1 MMYDIRSKI
10 EKMRKLAF
18 IYLLLLLAGC
28 KKNEEILPL
37 ENSLNEDLSSYVEIA
52 SVGLGGLGAAEVTA
66 FDEKTK
72 RLFAVN
78 NSSVNKIDVLDIV
91 NPAAPKLVG
100 SILMQPYGGF
110 VNSVDVKDGKL
121 AAAIESVNKQAN
133 AKVVIFDTETL
144 RPLKTITVGALPDM
158 ITYSKDGNFIL
169 TANEGEPN
177 DSYTDDPIGSVSI
190 INVKN
195 GYSVTNIDF
204 AGFNSKLSSLSE
216 KGFRVFG
223 PGLSLAKDVEP
234 EYITTSEDGKTA
246 WVTLQENNAI
256 AEIDIRSATIRTI
269 YPLGFKNY
277 AVNGNNVDLSDR
289 DGGIRFSNASVF
301 GVYMPDAI
309 SSMQFEGKTYL
320 FTANEG
326 DAREY
331 TGFSEIKRVNQVAL
345 DPVAFPNG
353 AALKA
358 DAVLGR
364 LNMTT
369 TLGDKD
375 KDGDFDEIYSLG
387 SRSFTVWDAST
398 GNLVWDS
405 KDQLDRESFTLGLY
419 DDARSDDKGSEP
431 EAITI
436 GRVGSK
442 VIAIVGLERAD
453 AFAIYDVTNP
463 TAPIFIKMYKTGD
476 APEGVLFIPAS
487 KSPIQQSLIVVSS
500 ENDGFVKIYKANK
513 Q

>member
-1 MMYDIRSKI
+1 
-10 EKMRKLAF
+10 MRKFLFVCSLAILF
-18 IYLLLLLAGC
+18 GC
-28 KKNEEILPL
+28 KKNEEVLPL
-37 ENSLNEDLSSYVEIA
+37 EFTVSEDLSSYTEIA
-52 SVGLGGLGAAEVTA
+52 SLGLGGLGAAEISTY
-66 FDEKTK
+66 DDKSK

-78 NSSVNKIDVLDIV
+78 NSAVNKIDVIDLS
-91 NPAAPKLVG
+91 NPAAPKVIA

-110 VNSVDVKDGKL
+110 VNSVDVYDGKL
-121 AAAIESVNKQAN
+121 AAAIESVNKQAPG
-133 AKVVIFDTETL
+133 KVVVFDAATL
-144 RPLKTITVGALPDM
+144 VPVKTISVGALPDM
-158 ITYSKDGNFIL
+158 VTYSKDGNFIL

-195 GYSVTNIDF
+195 GYTVTNVDF
-204 AGFNSKLSSLSE
+204 SGFVGKLPELAA

-223 PGLSLAKDVEP
+223 PGLNFSKDVEP

-256 AEIDIRSATIRTI
+256 AELDIRSATVRII

-277 AVNGNNVDLSDR
+277 AVAGNNVDVSDR
-289 DGGIRFSNASVF
+289 DGRISFGTANVF
-301 GVYMPDAI
+301 GMYQPDAI
-309 SSMQFEGKTYL
+309 SSLRYEGKTYL

-326 DAREY
+326 DSREY
-331 TGFSEIKRVNQVAL
+331 SGFTEMQRVSAAIL
-345 DPVAFPNG
+345 DPVAFPNA

-364 LNMTT
+364 LNMTK

-375 KDGDFDEIYSLG
+375 KDGDYDEIYSLG
-387 SRSFTVWDAST
+387 ARSFSVWDASN

-405 KDQLDRESFTLGLY
+405 KDFLDRESFTLGLY
-419 DDARSDDKGSEP
+419 DDLRSDDKGAEP
-431 EAITI
+431 EAITL
-436 GRVGSK
+436 GRVGTK
-442 VIAIVGLERAD
+442 TIAIVGMERSD

-463 TAPIFIKMYKTGD
+463 TSPVFVKMYKTGD
-476 APEGVLFIPAS
+476 APEGILFIPAS

-500 ENDGFVKIYKANK
+500 ENDGFVKIYKATK

>member
-1 MMYDIRSKI
+1 M
-10 EKMRKLAF
+10 
-18 IYLLLLLAGC
+18 AGC
-28 KKNEEILPL
+28 KKNEEVIPL
-37 ENSLNEDLSSYVEIA
+37 ENSVNEDLSSYAEIA
-52 SVGLGGLGAAEVTA
+52 SIGLGGLGAAEITA
-66 FDEKTK
+66 FDEKTN

-78 NSSVNKIDVLDIV
+78 NSTINKIDVLDIS
-91 NPAAPKLVG
+91 NPAVPKVVG
-100 SILMQPYGGF
+100 SISMQPYGGF
-110 VNSVDVKDGKL
+110 VNSVDVRDGKL
-121 AAAIESVNKQAN
+121 AAAIESVNKQAIG
-133 AKVVIFDTETL
+133 KVVIFDTESL
-144 RPLKTITVGALPDM
+144 KPLKTISVGALPDM
-158 ITYSKDGNFIL
+158 VTYSKDGNFIL

-177 DSYTDDPIGSVSI
+177 DGYTDDPIGSISI

-195 GYSVTNIDF
+195 NYTVSNIDF
-204 AGFNSKLSSLSE
+204 AGFASKLSELSS

-234 EYITTSEDGKTA
+234 EYITTSEDGRLA

-256 AEIDIRSATIRTI
+256 AEIDIRSATVRTI

-277 AVNGNNVDLSDR
+277 ALTGNSVDVSDR
-289 DGGIRFSNASVF
+289 DGGIKFSNATVF
-301 GVYMPDAI
+301 GVFMPDAI
-309 SSMQFEGKTYL
+309 SSIEYNGKTYL

-331 TGFSEIKRVNQVAL
+331 TGFSEIKRVNQVNL

-353 AALKA
+353 TALKA
-358 DAVLGR
+358 DAILGR

-375 KDGDFDEIYSLG
+375 KDGDYDEIYSLG
-387 SRSFTVWDAST
+387 ARSFSVWDAST

-405 KDQLDRESFTLGLY
+405 KDELDRQSFTLGLY

-442 VIAIVGLERAD
+442 TIAIIGLERAD

-463 TAPIFIKMYKTGD
+463 TSPVFVKMFKTGD

>member
-1 MMYDIRSKI
+1 
-10 EKMRKLAF
+10 MRKVLFVFSLAILF
-18 IYLLLLLAGC
+18 GC

-37 ENSLNEDLSSYVEIA
+37 EFTVSEDLSSYAEIA
-52 SVGLGGLGAAEVTA
+52 SIGLGGLGAAEISTY
-66 FDEKTK
+66 DDKSK

-78 NSSVNKIDVLDIV
+78 NSAINKIDVIDLS
-91 NPAAPKLVG
+91 NPAAPKVIA

-110 VNSVDVKDGKL
+110 VNSVDVYDGKL
-121 AAAIESVNKQAN
+121 AAAIESVNKQAPG
-133 AKVVIFDTETL
+133 KVVVFDAATL
-144 RPLKTITVGALPDM
+144 VPVKTISVGALPDM
-158 ITYSKDGNFIL
+158 VTYSKDGNFIL

-195 GYSVTNIDF
+195 GYTVTNVDF
-204 AGFNSKLSSLSE
+204 SGFVGKLPELAA

-223 PGLSLAKDVEP
+223 PGLNFSKDVEP

-256 AEIDIRSATIRTI
+256 AELDIRSATVRII

-277 AVNGNNVDLSDR
+277 TVAGNNVDVSDR
-289 DGGIRFSNASVF
+289 DGRISFGTANVF
-301 GVYMPDAI
+301 GMYQPDAI
-309 SSMQFEGKTYL
+309 SSLRYEGKTYL

-326 DAREY
+326 DSREY
-331 TGFSEIKRVNQVAL
+331 TGFTEMQRVSAAIL
-345 DPVAFPNG
+345 DPVAFPNA

-364 LNMTT
+364 LNMTK

-375 KDGDFDEIYSLG
+375 KDGDYDEIYSLG
-387 SRSFTVWDAST
+387 ARSFSVWDASN

-405 KDQLDRESFTLGLY
+405 KDFLDRESFTLGLY
-419 DDARSDDKGSEP
+419 DDLRSDDKGAEP
-431 EAITI
+431 EAITL
-436 GRVGSK
+436 GRVGTK
-442 VIAIVGLERAD
+442 TIAIVGMERSD

-463 TAPIFIKMYKTGD
+463 TSPVFVKMYKTGD
-476 APEGVLFIPAS
+476 APEGILFIPAS

-500 ENDGFVKIYKANK
+500 ENDGFLKIYKATK

>member
-1 MMYDIRSKI
+1 
-10 EKMRKLAF
+10 MRKFLFVCSLAILF
-18 IYLLLLLAGC
+18 GC
-28 KKNEEILPL
+28 KKNEEVLPL
-37 ENSLNEDLSSYVEIA
+37 EFSVSEDLSSYTEIA
-52 SVGLGGLGAAEVTA
+52 SLGLGGLGAAEISTY
-66 FDEKTK
+66 DDKSK

-78 NSSVNKIDVLDIV
+78 NSAVNKIDVIDLS
-91 NPAAPKLVG
+91 NPAAPKIVG

-110 VNSVDVKDGKL
+110 VNSVDVYDGKL
-121 AAAIESVNKQAN
+121 AAAIESVNKQAPG
-133 AKVVIFDTETL
+133 KVIIFDAATL
-144 RPLKTITVGALPDM
+144 IPIKSITVGPLPDM
-158 ITYSKDGNFIL
+158 VTYSKDGNFIL

-177 DSYTDDPIGSVSI
+177 DSYTDDPVGSVSI
-190 INVKN
+190 INIKN
-195 GYSVTNIDF
+195 GYTVSNVDF
-204 AGFNSKLSSLSE
+204 SGFAAKVPELSA
-216 KGFRVFG
+216 KGFRIFG
-223 PGLSLAKDVEP
+223 PGLNLSRDVEP

-256 AEIDIRSATIRTI
+256 AELDIRSATVRII

-277 AVNGNNVDLSDR
+277 AAAGNNVDLSDR
-289 DGGIRFSNASVF
+289 DNIVRFANSNPNVF
-301 GVYMPDAI
+301 GMYQPDAI
-309 SSMQFEGKTYL
+309 SSMRFEGKTYL

-331 TGFSEIKRVNQVAL
+331 TGFSEIRRVNQVNL

-387 SRSFTVWDAST
+387 ARSFSVWDASN

-405 KDQLDRESFTLGLY
+405 KDFLDRESFTLGLY
-419 DDARSDDKGSEP
+419 DDLRSDDKGAEP
-431 EAITI
+431 EAITL

-442 VIAIVGLERAD
+442 TIAIVGLERAD
-453 AFAIYDVTNP
+453 AFVIYDVTNP
-463 TAPIFIKMYKTGD
+463 TAPVFVKMYRTGD
-476 APEGVLFIPAS
+476 APEGILFIPAS
-487 KSPIQQSLIVVSS
+487 KSPIKQSLIVVSS
-500 ENDGFVKIYKANK
+500 ENDGLVKIYKAAI

>member
-1 MMYDIRSKI
+1 
-10 EKMRKLAF
+10 MRKLAF
-18 IYLLLLLAGC
+18 VYILLLLAGC
-28 KKNEEILPL
+28 NKNEENIPL
-37 ENSLNEDLSSYVEIA
+37 ENFINEDLSTYAEFGSI
-52 SVGLGGLGAAEVTA
+52 GLGGLGAAEITA

-78 NSSVNKIDVLDIV
+78 NSTVNKIDVIDIS

-100 SILMQPYGGF
+100 SISMQTYGGF
-110 VNSVDVKDGKL
+110 VNSVDVRDGKL
-121 AAAIESVNKQAN
+121 AAAIESINKQASG
-133 AKVVIFDTETL
+133 KVVIFDTESL
-144 RPLKTITVGALPDM
+144 KPLKIVTVGALPDM
-158 ITYSKDGNFIL
+158 VTFSKDGGFIL

-190 INVKN
+190 INIKN
-195 GYSVTNIDF
+195 AYSVSNIDF
-204 AGFNSKLSSLSE
+204 SGFANKLNELAA

-223 PGLSLAKDVEP
+223 PSATLARDIEP
-234 EYITTSEDGKTA
+234 EYITTSEDGKLA

-256 AEIDIRSATIRTI
+256 AEIDIRSATVRII

-277 AVNGNNVDLSDR
+277 ALVGNNVDLSDR
-289 DGGIRFSNASVF
+289 DGGIKLSNASVF
-301 GVYMPDAI
+301 GMYMPDAI
-309 SSMQFEGKTYL
+309 TSMQFQGKTYL

-331 TGFSEIKRVNQVAL
+331 AGYSEIKRVNQVVL

-375 KDGDFDEIYSLG
+375 KDGDFDEIYSFG
-387 SRSFTVWDAST
+387 ARSFSVWDAAT

-405 KDQLDRESFTLGLY
+405 KDKLDRESFTLGLY
-419 DDARSDDKGSEP
+419 DDLRSDDKGSEP

-442 VIAIVGLERAD
+442 TIAIIGLERAD
-453 AFAIYDVTNP
+453 AFIIYDVTNP
-463 TAPIFIKMYKTGD
+463 TSPAFVKMYKTGD

-500 ENDGFVKIYKANK
+500 ENDGFVKIYKADK
-513 Q
+513 L

>member
-1 MMYDIRSKI
+1 
-10 EKMRKLAF
+10 MRKVLFVFSLAILF
-18 IYLLLLLAGC
+18 GC

-37 ENSLNEDLSSYVEIA
+37 EFTVSEDLSSYAEIA
-52 SVGLGGLGAAEVTA
+52 SIGLGGLGAAEISTY
-66 FDEKTK
+66 DDKSK

-78 NSSVNKIDVLDIV
+78 NSAINKIDVIDLS
-91 NPAAPKLVG
+91 NPAAPKVIA

-110 VNSVDVKDGKL
+110 VNSVDVYDGKL
-121 AAAIESVNKQAN
+121 AAAIESVNKQAPG
-133 AKVVIFDTETL
+133 KVVVFDAATL
-144 RPLKTITVGALPDM
+144 VPVKTISVGALPDM
-158 ITYSKDGNFIL
+158 VTYSKDGNFIL

-195 GYSVTNIDF
+195 GYTVTNVDF
-204 AGFNSKLSSLSE
+204 SGFVGKLPELAA

-223 PGLSLAKDVEP
+223 PGLNFSKDVEP

-256 AEIDIRSATIRTI
+256 AELDIRSATVRII

-277 AVNGNNVDLSDR
+277 TVAGNNVDVSDR
-289 DGGIRFSNASVF
+289 DGRISFGTANVF
-301 GVYMPDAI
+301 GMYQPDAI
-309 SSMQFEGKTYL
+309 SSLRYEGKTYL

-326 DAREY
+326 DSREY
-331 TGFSEIKRVNQVAL
+331 SGFTEMQRVSAAIL
-345 DPVAFPNG
+345 DPVAFPNA

-364 LNMTT
+364 LNMTK

-375 KDGDFDEIYSLG
+375 KDGDYDEIYSLG
-387 SRSFTVWDAST
+387 ARSFSVWDASN

-405 KDQLDRESFTLGLY
+405 KDFLDRESFTLGLY
-419 DDARSDDKGSEP
+419 DDLRSDDKGAEP
-431 EAITI
+431 EAITL
-436 GRVGSK
+436 GRVGTK
-442 VIAIVGLERAD
+442 TIAIVGMERSD

-463 TAPIFIKMYKTGD
+463 TSPVFVKMYKTGD
-476 APEGVLFIPAS
+476 APEGILFIPAS

-500 ENDGFVKIYKANK
+500 ENDGFVKIYKATK

>member
-1 MMYDIRSKI
+1 
-10 EKMRKLAF
+10 MRKVLFVFSLAILF
-18 IYLLLLLAGC
+18 GC

-37 ENSLNEDLSSYVEIA
+37 EFTVSEDLSSYAEIA
-52 SVGLGGLGAAEVTA
+52 SIGLGGLGAAEISTY
-66 FDEKTK
+66 DDKSK

-78 NSSVNKIDVLDIV
+78 NSAINKIDVIDLS
-91 NPAAPKLVG
+91 NPAAPKVIA

-110 VNSVDVKDGKL
+110 VNSVDVYDGKL
-121 AAAIESVNKQAN
+121 AAAIESVNKQAPG
-133 AKVVIFDTETL
+133 KVVVFDAATL
-144 RPLKTITVGALPDM
+144 VPVKTISVGALPDM
-158 ITYSKDGNFIL
+158 VTYSKDGNFIL

-195 GYSVTNIDF
+195 GYTVTNVDF
-204 AGFNSKLSSLSE
+204 SGFVGKLPELAA

-223 PGLSLAKDVEP
+223 PGLNFSKDVEP

-256 AEIDIRSATIRTI
+256 AELDIRSATVRII

-277 AVNGNNVDLSDR
+277 AVAGNNVDVSDR
-289 DGGIRFSNASVF
+289 DGRISFGTANVF
-301 GVYMPDAI
+301 GMYQPDAI
-309 SSMQFEGKTYL
+309 SSLRYEGKTYL

-326 DAREY
+326 DSREY
-331 TGFSEIKRVNQVAL
+331 TGFTEMQRVSAAIL
-345 DPVAFPNG
+345 DPVAFPN
-353 AALKA
+353 ATALKA

-364 LNMTT
+364 LNMTK

-375 KDGDFDEIYSLG
+375 KDGDYDEIYSLG
-387 SRSFTVWDAST
+387 ARSFSVWDASN

-405 KDQLDRESFTLGLY
+405 KDFLDRESFTLGLY
-419 DDARSDDKGSEP
+419 DDLRSDDKGAEP
-431 EAITI
+431 EAITL
-436 GRVGSK
+436 GRVGTK
-442 VIAIVGLERAD
+442 TIAIVGMERSD

-463 TAPIFIKMYKTGD
+463 TSPVFVKMYKTGD
-476 APEGVLFIPAS
+476 APEGILFIPAS

-500 ENDGFVKIYKANK
+500 ENDGFVKIYKATK

>member
-1 MMYDIRSKI
+1 
-10 EKMRKLAF
+10 MRKVLFVFSLAILF
-18 IYLLLLLAGC
+18 GC

-37 ENSLNEDLSSYVEIA
+37 EFTVSEDLSSYAEIA
-52 SVGLGGLGAAEVTA
+52 SIGLGGLGAAEISTY
-66 FDEKTK
+66 DDKSK

-78 NSSVNKIDVLDIV
+78 NSAINKIDVIDLS
-91 NPAAPKLVG
+91 NPAAPKVIA

-110 VNSVDVKDGKL
+110 VNSVDVYDGKL
-121 AAAIESVNKQAN
+121 AAAIESVNKQAPG
-133 AKVVIFDTETL
+133 KVVVFDAATL
-144 RPLKTITVGALPDM
+144 VPVKTISVGALPDM
-158 ITYSKDGNFIL
+158 VTYSKDGNFIL

-195 GYSVTNIDF
+195 GYTVTNVDF
-204 AGFNSKLSSLSE
+204 SGFVGKLPELAA

-223 PGLSLAKDVEP
+223 PGLNFSKDVEP

-256 AEIDIRSATIRTI
+256 AELDIRSATVRII

-277 AVNGNNVDLSDR
+277 AVAGNNVDMSDR
-289 DGGIRFSNASVF
+289 DGRISFGTANVF
-301 GVYMPDAI
+301 GMYQPDAI
-309 SSMQFEGKTYL
+309 SSLRYEGKTYL

-326 DAREY
+326 DSREY
-331 TGFSEIKRVNQVAL
+331 TGFTEMQRVSAAIL
-345 DPVAFPNG
+345 DPVAFPNA

-364 LNMTT
+364 LNMTK

-375 KDGDFDEIYSLG
+375 KDGDYDEIYSLG
-387 SRSFTVWDAST
+387 ARSFSVWDASN

-405 KDQLDRESFTLGLY
+405 KDFLDRESFTLGLY
-419 DDARSDDKGSEP
+419 DDLRSDDKGAEP
-431 EAITI
+431 EAIAL
-436 GRVGSK
+436 GRVGTK
-442 VIAIVGLERAD
+442 TIAIVGMERSD

-463 TAPIFIKMYKTGD
+463 TSPVFVKMYKTGD
-476 APEGVLFIPAS
+476 APEGILFIPAS

-500 ENDGFVKIYKANK
+500 ENDGFVKIYKATK

>member
-1 MMYDIRSKI
+1 
-10 EKMRKLAF
+10 MRKVLFVFSLAILF
-18 IYLLLLLAGC
+18 GC

-37 ENSLNEDLSSYVEIA
+37 EFTVSEDLSSYAEIA
-52 SVGLGGLGAAEVTA
+52 SIGLGGLGAAEISTY
-66 FDEKTK
+66 DDKSK

-78 NSSVNKIDVLDIV
+78 NSAINKIDVIDLS
-91 NPAAPKLVG
+91 NPAAPKVIA

-110 VNSVDVKDGKL
+110 VNSVDVYDGKL
-121 AAAIESVNKQAN
+121 AAAIESVNKQAPG
-133 AKVVIFDTETL
+133 KVVVFDAATL
-144 RPLKTITVGALPDM
+144 VPVKTISVGALPDM
-158 ITYSKDGNFIL
+158 VTYSKDGNFIL

-195 GYSVTNIDF
+195 GYTVTNVDF
-204 AGFNSKLSSLSE
+204 SGFVGKLPELAA

-223 PGLSLAKDVEP
+223 PGLNFSKDVEP

-256 AEIDIRSATIRTI
+256 AELDIRSATVRII

-277 AVNGNNVDLSDR
+277 NVAGNNVDVSDR
-289 DGGIRFSNASVF
+289 DGRISFGTANVF
-301 GVYMPDAI
+301 GMYQPDAI
-309 SSMQFEGKTYL
+309 SSLRYEGKTYL

-326 DAREY
+326 DSREY
-331 TGFSEIKRVNQVAL
+331 TGFTEMQRVSAAIL
-345 DPVAFPNG
+345 DPVAFPNA

-364 LNMTT
+364 LNMTK

-375 KDGDFDEIYSLG
+375 KDGDYDEIYSLG
-387 SRSFTVWDAST
+387 ARSFSVWDASN

-405 KDQLDRESFTLGLY
+405 KDFLDRESFTLGLY
-419 DDARSDDKGSEP
+419 DDLRSDDKGAEP
-431 EAITI
+431 EAITL
-436 GRVGSK
+436 GRVGTK
-442 VIAIVGLERAD
+442 TIAIVGMERSD

-463 TAPIFIKMYKTGD
+463 TSPVFVKMYKTGD
-476 APEGVLFIPAS
+476 APEGILFIPAS

-500 ENDGFVKIYKANK
+500 ENDGFVKIYKATK

>member
-1 MMYDIRSKI
+1 
-10 EKMRKLAF
+10 MRKVLFVCSLAILF
-18 IYLLLLLAGC
+18 GC
-28 KKNEEILPL
+28 KKNEEIVPL
-37 ENSLNEDLSSYVEIA
+37 ELTVSEDLSSYTEIA
-52 SVGLGGLGAAEVTA
+52 SIGLGGLGAAEISTY
-66 FDEKTK
+66 DDKSK

-78 NSSVNKIDVLDIV
+78 NSAVNKIDVIDLS
-91 NPAAPKLVG
+91 NPAAPKVVA

-110 VNSVDVKDGKL
+110 VNSLDVYDGKL
-121 AAAIESVNKQAN
+121 AAAIESVNKQAPG
-133 AKVVIFDTETL
+133 KVVVFDAATL
-144 RPLKTITVGALPDM
+144 VPIKSITVGALPDM
-158 ITYSKDGNFIL
+158 VTYSKDGNFIL

-177 DSYTDDPIGSVSI
+177 DSYTDDPVGSVSI
-190 INVKN
+190 INIKN
-195 GYSVTNIDF
+195 GYTVSNVDF
-204 AGFNSKLSSLSE
+204 SGFAAKLPELSA
-216 KGFRVFG
+216 KGFRIFG
-223 PGLSLAKDVEP
+223 PGLNLSRDVEP

-256 AEIDIRSATIRTI
+256 AELDIRSATVRII
-269 YPLGFKNY
+269 YPLGFKSY
-277 AVNGNNVDLSDR
+277 AAAGNNVDVSDR
-289 DGGIRFSNASVF
+289 DGRISFGTANVF
-301 GVYMPDAI
+301 GMYQPDAI
-309 SSMQFEGKTYL
+309 SSLRYEGKTYL

-331 TGFSEIKRVNQVAL
+331 TGFSEIKRVNQVSL

-387 SRSFTVWDAST
+387 ARSFSVWDASN
-398 GNLVWDS
+398 GSLVWDS
-405 KDQLDRESFTLGLY
+405 KDFLDRESFTLGLY
-419 DDARSDDKGSEP
+419 DDARSDDKGAEP

-436 GRVGSK
+436 GRVGAK
-442 VIAIVGLERAD
+442 TIAIVGMERSD

-463 TAPIFIKMYKTGD
+463 TSPVFVKMYKTGD

-500 ENDGFVKIYKANK
+500 ENDGFVKIYKATK

>member
-1 MMYDIRSKI
+1 
-10 EKMRKLAF
+10 MRKVLFVFSLAILF
-18 IYLLLLLAGC
+18 GC

-37 ENSLNEDLSSYVEIA
+37 EFTVSEDLSSYAEIA
-52 SVGLGGLGAAEVTA
+52 SIGLGGLGAAEISTY
-66 FDEKTK
+66 DDKSK

-78 NSSVNKIDVLDIV
+78 NSAINKIDVIDLS
-91 NPAAPKLVG
+91 NPAAPKVIA

-110 VNSVDVKDGKL
+110 VNSVDVYDGKL
-121 AAAIESVNKQAN
+121 AAAIESVNKQAPG
-133 AKVVIFDTETL
+133 KVVVFDAATL
-144 RPLKTITVGALPDM
+144 VPVKTISVGALPDM
-158 ITYSKDGNFIL
+158 VTYSKDGNFIL

-195 GYSVTNIDF
+195 GYTVTNVDF
-204 AGFNSKLSSLSE
+204 SGFVGKLPELAA

-223 PGLSLAKDVEP
+223 PGLNFSKDVEP

-256 AEIDIRSATIRTI
+256 AELDIRSATVRII

-277 AVNGNNVDLSDR
+277 TVAGNNVDVSDR
-289 DGGIRFSNASVF
+289 DGRISFGTANVF
-301 GVYMPDAI
+301 GMYQPDAI
-309 SSMQFEGKTYL
+309 SSLRYEGKTYL

-326 DAREY
+326 DSREY
-331 TGFSEIKRVNQVAL
+331 TGFTEMQRVSAAIL
-345 DPVAFPNG
+345 DPVAFPNA

-358 DAVLGR
+358 DPVLGR
-364 LNMTT
+364 LNMTK

-375 KDGDFDEIYSLG
+375 KDGDYDEIYSLG
-387 SRSFTVWDAST
+387 ARSFSVWDASN

-405 KDQLDRESFTLGLY
+405 KDFLDRESFTLGLY
-419 DDARSDDKGSEP
+419 DDLRSDDKGAEP
-431 EAITI
+431 EAITL
-436 GRVGSK
+436 GRVGTK
-442 VIAIVGLERAD
+442 TIAIVGMERSD

-463 TAPIFIKMYKTGD
+463 TSPVFVKMYKTGD
-476 APEGVLFIPAS
+476 APEGILFIPAS

-500 ENDGFVKIYKANK
+500 ENDGFLKIYKATK

>member
-1 MMYDIRSKI
+1 
-10 EKMRKLAF
+10 MRKVLFVFSLAILF
-18 IYLLLLLAGC
+18 GC

-37 ENSLNEDLSSYVEIA
+37 EFTVSEDLSSYAEIA
-52 SVGLGGLGAAEVTA
+52 SIGLGGLGAAEISTY
-66 FDEKTK
+66 DDKSK

-78 NSSVNKIDVLDIV
+78 NSAINKIDVIDLS
-91 NPAAPKLVG
+91 NPAAPKVIA

-110 VNSVDVKDGKL
+110 VNSVDVYDGKL
-121 AAAIESVNKQAN
+121 AAAIESVNKQAPG
-133 AKVVIFDTETL
+133 KVVVFDAATL
-144 RPLKTITVGALPDM
+144 VPVKTISVGALPDM
-158 ITYSKDGNFIL
+158 VTYSKDGNFIL

-195 GYSVTNIDF
+195 GYTVTNVDF
-204 AGFNSKLSSLSE
+204 SGFVGKLPELAA

-223 PGLSLAKDVEP
+223 PGLNFSKDVEP

-256 AEIDIRSATIRTI
+256 AELDIRSATVRII

-277 AVNGNNVDLSDR
+277 AVAGNNVDVSDR
-289 DGGIRFSNASVF
+289 DGRISFGTANVF
-301 GVYMPDAI
+301 GMYQPDAI
-309 SSMQFEGKTYL
+309 SSLRYEGKTYL

-326 DAREY
+326 DSREY
-331 TGFSEIKRVNQVAL
+331 TGFTEMQRVSAAIL
-345 DPVAFPNG
+345 DPVAFPNA

-364 LNMTT
+364 LNMTK

-375 KDGDFDEIYSLG
+375 KDGDYDEIYSLG
-387 SRSFTVWDAST
+387 ARSFSVWDASN

-405 KDQLDRESFTLGLY
+405 KDFLDRESFTLGLY
-419 DDARSDDKGSEP
+419 DDLRSDDKGAEP
-431 EAITI
+431 EAITL
-436 GRVGSK
+436 GRVGTK
-442 VIAIVGLERAD
+442 TIAIVGMERSD

-463 TAPIFIKMYKTGD
+463 TSPVFVKMYKTGD
-476 APEGVLFIPAS
+476 APEGILFIPAS

-500 ENDGFVKIYKANK
+500 ENDGFVKIYKATK

>member
-1 MMYDIRSKI
+1 
-10 EKMRKLAF
+10 MRNVLFVLAILF
-18 IYLLLLLAGC
+18 LFGC

-37 ENSLNEDLSSYVEIA
+37 EFTLSEDLSSYTEIA
-52 SVGLGGLGAAEVTA
+52 SLGLGSLGAAEISTY
-66 FDEKTK
+66 DDKSK

-78 NSSVNKIDVLDIV
+78 NSAINKIDVIDLS
-91 NPAAPKLVG
+91 NPAAPKVVG

-110 VNSVDVKDGKL
+110 VNSVDVYEGKL
-121 AAAIESVNKQAN
+121 AAAIESSNKQAPG
-133 AKVVIFDTETL
+133 KVVVFDATTL
-144 RPLKTITVGALPDM
+144 VPVKSITVGALPDM
-158 ITYSKDGNFIL
+158 VTYTKDGNFIL

-177 DSYTDDPIGSVSI
+177 DAYTEDPIGSVSI

-195 GYSVTNIDF
+195 GYTVTSVDF
-204 AGFNSKLSSLSE
+204 SGFAAKLSELSA

-223 PGLSLAKDVEP
+223 PGLNFSKDIEP

-256 AEIDIRSATIRTI
+256 AELDIRSATIRDI
-269 YPLGFKNY
+269 KPLGFKNY
-277 AVNGNNVDLSDR
+277 NLAGNNVDVSDR
-289 DGGIRFSNASVF
+289 DGGVKFTNSPVF
-301 GVYMPDAI
+301 GIFMPDAI
-309 SSMQFEGKTYL
+309 ASLKYEGKTYL

-331 TGFSEIKRVNQVAL
+331 TGFSEIKRVNQVVL

-353 AALKA
+353 VAQKA

-364 LNMTT
+364 LNITT

-375 KDGDFDEIYSLG
+375 KDGDFDELYSLG
-387 SRSFTVWDAST
+387 ARSFSIWDAAT

-405 KDQLDRESFTLGLY
+405 KDDLDRQTFFLGLY

-431 EAITI
+431 EAVTI

-442 VIAIVGLERAD
+442 TIAIIGLERSD
-453 AFAIYDVTNP
+453 AFVIYDITNP
-463 TAPIFIKMYKTGD
+463 TSPEFVKVYKSGD

-487 KSPIQQSLIVVSS
+487 KSPIQQSLIVISS
-500 ENDGFVKIYKANK
+500 ENDGLIKIYKANK
-513 Q
+513 L

>member
-1 MMYDIRSKI
+1 
-10 EKMRKLAF
+10 MRKVLFVFSLAILF
-18 IYLLLLLAGC
+18 GC

-37 ENSLNEDLSSYVEIA
+37 EFTVSEDLSSYVEIA
-52 SVGLGGLGAAEVTA
+52 SIGLGGLGAAEISTY
-66 FDEKTK
+66 DDKSK

-78 NSSVNKIDVLDIV
+78 NSAINKIDVIDLS
-91 NPAAPKLVG
+91 NPAAPKVIA

-110 VNSVDVKDGKL
+110 VNSVDVYDGKL
-121 AAAIESVNKQAN
+121 AAAIESVNKQAPG
-133 AKVVIFDTETL
+133 KVVVFDAATL
-144 RPLKTITVGALPDM
+144 VPVKTISVGALPDM
-158 ITYSKDGNFIL
+158 VTYSKDGNFIL

-195 GYSVTNIDF
+195 GYTVTNVDF
-204 AGFNSKLSSLSE
+204 SGFVGKLPELAA

-223 PGLSLAKDVEP
+223 PGLNFSKDVEP

-256 AEIDIRSATIRTI
+256 AELDIRSATVRII

-277 AVNGNNVDLSDR
+277 TVAGNNVDVSDR
-289 DGGIRFSNASVF
+289 DGRISFGTANVF
-301 GVYMPDAI
+301 GMYQPDAI
-309 SSMQFEGKTYL
+309 SSLRYEGKTYL

-326 DAREY
+326 DSREY
-331 TGFSEIKRVNQVAL
+331 TGFTEMQRVSAAIL
-345 DPVAFPNG
+345 DPVAFPNA

-364 LNMTT
+364 LNMTK

-375 KDGDFDEIYSLG
+375 KDGDYDEIYSLG
-387 SRSFTVWDAST
+387 ARSFSVWDASN

-405 KDQLDRESFTLGLY
+405 KDFLDRESFTLGLY
-419 DDARSDDKGSEP
+419 DDLRSDDKGAEP
-431 EAITI
+431 EAITL
-436 GRVGSK
+436 GRVGTK
-442 VIAIVGLERAD
+442 TIAIVGMERSD

-463 TAPIFIKMYKTGD
+463 TSPVFVKMYKTGD
-476 APEGVLFIPAS
+476 APEGILFIPAS

-500 ENDGFVKIYKANK
+500 ENDGFVKIYKATK

>member
-1 MMYDIRSKI
+1 
-10 EKMRKLAF
+10 MRKVLFICSLAILF
-18 IYLLLLLAGC
+18 GC

-37 ENSLNEDLSSYVEIA
+37 ELTVSEDLSSYTEIA
-52 SVGLGGLGAAEVTA
+52 SLGLGGLGAAEISTY
-66 FDEKTK
+66 DDKSK

-78 NSSVNKIDVLDIV
+78 NSAVNKIDVIDLS
-91 NPAAPKLVG
+91 NPAAPKVVG

-110 VNSVDVKDGKL
+110 VNSVDVYDGKL
-121 AAAIESVNKQAN
+121 AAAIESVNKQLPG
-133 AKVVIFDTETL
+133 KVVVFDAATL
-144 RPLKTITVGALPDM
+144 VPIKSITVGALPDM
-158 ITYSKDGNFIL
+158 VTYSKDGSFIL

-177 DSYTDDPIGSVSI
+177 DAYTDDPIGSVSI
-190 INVKN
+190 INIKN
-195 GYSVTNIDF
+195 DYTVTNVDF
-204 AGFNSKLSSLSE
+204 SGFAAKLPELTT

-223 PGLSLAKDVEP
+223 PGLNMSKDIEP

-256 AEIDIRSATIRTI
+256 AELDIRSATVRVI

-277 AVNGNNVDLSDR
+277 AAAGNNVDLSDR
-289 DGGIRFSNASVF
+289 DNRVSFANASVF
-301 GVYMPDAI
+301 GVFMPDAI
-309 SSMQFEGKTYL
+309 TSMRYEGKTYL

-331 TGFSEIKRVNQVAL
+331 TGFSEIKRVNQVTL

-387 SRSFTVWDAST
+387 ARSFSIWDAAT

-405 KDQLDRESFTLGLY
+405 KDFLDRESFTLGLY
-419 DDARSDDKGSEP
+419 DDARSDDKGAEP

-436 GRVGSK
+436 GRVGAK
-442 VIAIVGLERAD
+442 TIAVVGMERAD

-463 TAPIFIKMYKTGD
+463 TAPVFVKMYKTGD
-476 APEGVLFIPAS
+476 APEGILFIPAS

-500 ENDGFVKIYKANK
+500 ENDGFIKIYKATK

>member
-1 MMYDIRSKI
+1 
-10 EKMRKLAF
+10 MRKVLFVFSLAILF
-18 IYLLLLLAGC
+18 GC

-37 ENSLNEDLSSYVEIA
+37 EFTVSEDLSSYAEIA
-52 SVGLGGLGAAEVTA
+52 SIGLGGLGAAEISTY
-66 FDEKTK
+66 DDKSK

-78 NSSVNKIDVLDIV
+78 NSAINKIDVIDLS
-91 NPAAPKLVG
+91 NPAAPKVIA

-110 VNSVDVKDGKL
+110 VNSVDVYDGKL
-121 AAAIESVNKQAN
+121 AAAIESVNKQAPG
-133 AKVVIFDTETL
+133 KVVVFDAATL
-144 RPLKTITVGALPDM
+144 VPVKTISVGALPDM
-158 ITYSKDGNFIL
+158 VTYSKDGNFIL

-195 GYSVTNIDF
+195 GYTVTNVDF
-204 AGFNSKLSSLSE
+204 SGFVGKLPELAA

-223 PGLSLAKDVEP
+223 PGLNFSKDVEP

-256 AEIDIRSATIRTI
+256 AELDIRSATVRII

-277 AVNGNNVDLSDR
+277 AVAGNNVDMSDR
-289 DGGIRFSNASVF
+289 DGRISFGTANVF
-301 GVYMPDAI
+301 GMYQPDAI
-309 SSMQFEGKTYL
+309 SSLRYEGKTYL

-326 DAREY
+326 DSREY
-331 TGFSEIKRVNQVAL
+331 TGFTEMQRVSAAIL
-345 DPVAFPNG
+345 DPVAFPN
-353 AALKA
+353 ATALKA

-364 LNMTT
+364 LNMTK

-375 KDGDFDEIYSLG
+375 KDGDYDEIYSLG
-387 SRSFTVWDAST
+387 ARSFSVWDASN

-405 KDQLDRESFTLGLY
+405 KDFLDRESFTLGLY
-419 DDARSDDKGSEP
+419 DDLRSDDKGAEP
-431 EAITI
+431 EAITL
-436 GRVGSK
+436 GRVGTK
-442 VIAIVGLERAD
+442 TIAIVGMERSD

-463 TAPIFIKMYKTGD
+463 TSPVFVKMYKTGD
-476 APEGVLFIPAS
+476 APEGILFIPAS
-487 KSPIQQSLIVVSS
+487 KSPIKQSLIVVSS
-500 ENDGFVKIYKANK
+500 ENDGFVKIYKATK

>member
-1 MMYDIRSKI
+1 
-10 EKMRKLAF
+10 MRKVLF
-18 IYLLLLLAGC
+18 ICSFAILFGC
-28 KKNEEILPL
+28 KKNEEIVPL
-37 ENSLNEDLSSYVEIA
+37 ELTVAEDLSSYTEIA
-52 SVGLGGLGAAEVTA
+52 SIGLGGLGAAEISTY
-66 FDEKTK
+66 DNKSK

-78 NSSVNKIDVLDIV
+78 NSAVNKIDVIDLS
-91 NPAAPKLVG
+91 NPAAPKVVG

-110 VNSVDVKDGKL
+110 VNSVDVYDGKL
-121 AAAIESVNKQAN
+121 AAAIESINKQAPG
-133 AKVVIFDTETL
+133 KVVVFDAATL
-144 RPLKTITVGALPDM
+144 VPIKSITVGALPDM
-158 ITYSKDGNFIL
+158 VTYSKDGNFIM

-177 DSYTDDPIGSVSI
+177 DAYTDDPIGSVSI
-190 INVKN
+190 INIKN
-195 GYSVTNIDF
+195 GYTVSNVDF
-204 AGFNSKLSSLSE
+204 SGFAAKLPELTA
-216 KGFRVFG
+216 KGFRVYG
-223 PGLSLAKDVEP
+223 PGLNFSKDVEP

-256 AEIDIRSATIRTI
+256 AELDIRSATVRSI

-277 AVNGNNVDLSDR
+277 AAAGNNVDLSDR
-289 DGGIRFSNASVF
+289 DGRISFANANVF
-301 GVYMPDAI
+301 GMFQPDAI
-309 SSMQFEGKTYL
+309 SSMRYEGKTYL

-331 TGFSEIKRVNQVAL
+331 AGFAEIKRVNQVLL
-345 DPVAFPNG
+345 DPIAFPNG

-387 SRSFTVWDAST
+387 ARSFSIWDAST

-405 KDQLDRESFTLGLY
+405 KDFLDRESFTLGLY
-419 DDARSDDKGSEP
+419 DDARSDDKGAEP

-436 GRVGSK
+436 GRVGAK
-442 VIAIVGLERAD
+442 TIAVIGMERAD

-463 TAPIFIKMYKTGD
+463 TAPVFVKMYKTGD
-476 APEGVLFIPAS
+476 APEGILFIPAS

-500 ENDGFVKIYKANK
+500 ENDGFVKIYKATK

>member
-1 MMYDIRSKI
+1 
-10 EKMRKLAF
+10 MRKLTF
-18 IYLLLLLAGC
+18 IYLLLILAGC
-28 KKNEEILPL
+28 KKNEEVIPL
-37 ENSLNEDLSSYVEIA
+37 ENSVNEDLSSYAEIA
-52 SVGLGGLGAAEVTA
+52 SVGLGGLGAAEITA
-66 FDEKTK
+66 FDEKTN

-78 NSSVNKIDVLDIV
+78 NSAVNKIDVIDIT

-100 SILMQPYGGF
+100 SISMQPYGGL
-110 VNSVDVKDGKL
+110 VNSVDVRDGKL
-121 AAAIESVNKQAN
+121 AAAIESINKQAN
-133 AKVVIFDTETL
+133 SKVVVFDTETL
-144 RPLKTITVGALPDM
+144 RPLKTILVGALPDM
-158 ITYSKDGNFIL
+158 VTYSKDGNFIL

-195 GYSVTNIDF
+195 NYSVSNIDF
-204 AGFNSKLSSLSE
+204 AGFAGKLAELSS

-234 EYITTSEDGKTA
+234 EYITTSEDGKMA

-256 AEIDIRSATIRTI
+256 AEIDIRSATVRTI

-277 AVNGNNVDLSDR
+277 GLSGNNVDLSDR
-289 DGGIRFSNASVF
+289 DSRISFANAPVF
-301 GVYMPDAI
+301 GMYMPDAI
-309 SSMQFEGKTYL
+309 ASTQFEGNTYL

-331 TGFSEIKRVNQVAL
+331 TGFTEMKRVNQVVL
-345 DPVAFPNG
+345 DPVAFPNA

-387 SRSFTVWDAST
+387 ARSFTVWDAST

-405 KDQLDRESFTLGLY
+405 KDQLDKESFTLGLY
-419 DDARSDDKGSEP
+419 DDLRSDDKGSEP

-442 VIAIVGLERAD
+442 TIAIIGLERAD
-453 AFAIYDVTNP
+453 AFAIYDVSNP
-463 TAPIFIKMYKTGD
+463 TSPVFVKMFKTGD

>member
-1 MMYDIRSKI
+1 M
-10 EKMRKLAF
+10 
-18 IYLLLLLAGC
+18 
-28 KKNEEILPL
+28 
-37 ENSLNEDLSSYVEIA
+37 
-52 SVGLGGLGAAEVTA
+52 GAAEISTY
-66 FDEKTK
+66 DDKSK

-78 NSSVNKIDVLDIV
+78 NSAVNKIDVIDLS
-91 NPAAPKLVG
+91 NPAAPKVVG

-110 VNSVDVKDGKL
+110 VNSVDVYDGKL
-121 AAAIESVNKQAN
+121 AAAIESVNKQLPG
-133 AKVVIFDTETL
+133 KVVVFDAATL
-144 RPLKTITVGALPDM
+144 VPIKSITVGALPDM
-158 ITYSKDGNFIL
+158 VTYSKDGSFIL

-177 DSYTDDPIGSVSI
+177 DAYTDDPIGSVSI
-190 INVKN
+190 INIKN
-195 GYSVTNIDF
+195 DYTVTNVDF
-204 AGFNSKLSSLSE
+204 SGFAAKLPELTT

-223 PGLSLAKDVEP
+223 PGLNMSKDIEP

-256 AEIDIRSATIRTI
+256 AELDIRSATVRVI

-277 AVNGNNVDLSDR
+277 AAAGNNVDLSDR
-289 DGGIRFSNASVF
+289 DNRVSFANASVF
-301 GVYMPDAI
+301 GVFMPDAI
-309 SSMQFEGKTYL
+309 TSMRYEGKTYL

-331 TGFSEIKRVNQVAL
+331 TGFSEIKRVNQVTL

-387 SRSFTVWDAST
+387 ARSFSIWDAAT

-405 KDQLDRESFTLGLY
+405 KDFLDRESFTLGLY
-419 DDARSDDKGSEP
+419 DDARSDDKGAEP

-436 GRVGSK
+436 GRVGAK
-442 VIAIVGLERAD
+442 TIAVVGMERAD

-463 TAPIFIKMYKTGD
+463 TAPVFVKMYKTGD
-476 APEGVLFIPAS
+476 APEGILFIPAS

-500 ENDGFVKIYKANK
+500 ENDGFIKIYKATK

>member
-1 MMYDIRSKI
+1 
-10 EKMRKLAF
+10 MRKVLFVFSLAILF
-18 IYLLLLLAGC
+18 GC

-37 ENSLNEDLSSYVEIA
+37 EFTVSEDLSSYAEIA
-52 SVGLGGLGAAEVTA
+52 SIGLGGLGAAEISTY
-66 FDEKTK
+66 DDKSK

-78 NSSVNKIDVLDIV
+78 NSAINKIDVIDLS
-91 NPAAPKLVG
+91 NPAAPKVIA

-110 VNSVDVKDGKL
+110 VNSVDVYDGKL
-121 AAAIESVNKQAN
+121 AAAIESVNKQAPG
-133 AKVVIFDTETL
+133 KVVVFDAATL
-144 RPLKTITVGALPDM
+144 VPVKTISVGALPDM
-158 ITYSKDGNFIL
+158 VTYSKDGNFIL

-195 GYSVTNIDF
+195 GYTVTNVDF
-204 AGFNSKLSSLSE
+204 SGFVGKLPELAA

-223 PGLSLAKDVEP
+223 PGLNFSKDVEP

-256 AEIDIRSATIRTI
+256 AELDIRSATVRII

-277 AVNGNNVDLSDR
+277 TVAGNNVDVSDR
-289 DGGIRFSNASVF
+289 DGRISFGTANVF
-301 GVYMPDAI
+301 GMYQPDAI
-309 SSMQFEGKTYL
+309 SSLRYEGKTYL

-326 DAREY
+326 DSREY
-331 TGFSEIKRVNQVAL
+331 TGFTEMQRVSAAIL
-345 DPVAFPNG
+345 DPVAFPNA

-364 LNMTT
+364 LNMTK

-375 KDGDFDEIYSLG
+375 KDGDYDEIYSLG
-387 SRSFTVWDAST
+387 ARSFSVWDASN

-405 KDQLDRESFTLGLY
+405 KDFLDRESFTLGLY
-419 DDARSDDKGSEP
+419 DDLRSDDKGAEP
-431 EAITI
+431 EAITL
-436 GRVGSK
+436 GRVGTK
-442 VIAIVGLERAD
+442 TIAIVGMERSD

-463 TAPIFIKMYKTGD
+463 TSPVFVKMYKTGD
-476 APEGVLFIPAS
+476 APEGILFIPAS

-500 ENDGFVKIYKANK
+500 ENDGFVKIYKATK

>member
-1 MMYDIRSKI
+1 
-10 EKMRKLAF
+10 MRKVLFVFSLAILF
-18 IYLLLLLAGC
+18 GC

-37 ENSLNEDLSSYVEIA
+37 EFTVSEDLSSYAEIA
-52 SVGLGGLGAAEVTA
+52 SIGLGGLGAAEISTY
-66 FDEKTK
+66 DDKSK

-78 NSSVNKIDVLDIV
+78 NSAINKIDVIDLS
-91 NPAAPKLVG
+91 NPAAPKVIA

-110 VNSVDVKDGKL
+110 VNSVDVYDGKL
-121 AAAIESVNKQAN
+121 AAAIESVNKQAPG
-133 AKVVIFDTETL
+133 KVVVFDAATL
-144 RPLKTITVGALPDM
+144 VPVKTISVGALPDM
-158 ITYSKDGNFIL
+158 VTYSKDGNFIL

-195 GYSVTNIDF
+195 GYTVTNVDF
-204 AGFNSKLSSLSE
+204 SGFVGKLPELAA

-223 PGLSLAKDVEP
+223 PGLNFSKDVEP

-256 AEIDIRSATIRTI
+256 AELDIRSATVRII

-277 AVNGNNVDLSDR
+277 AVAGNNVDMSDR
-289 DGGIRFSNASVF
+289 DGRISFGTANVF
-301 GVYMPDAI
+301 GMYQPDAI
-309 SSMQFEGKTYL
+309 SSLRYEGKTYL

-326 DAREY
+326 DSREY
-331 TGFSEIKRVNQVAL
+331 TGFTEMQRVSAAIL
-345 DPVAFPNG
+345 DPVAFPN
-353 AALKA
+353 ATALKA

-364 LNMTT
+364 LNMTK

-375 KDGDFDEIYSLG
+375 KDGDYDEIYSLG
-387 SRSFTVWDAST
+387 ARSFSVWDASN

-405 KDQLDRESFTLGLY
+405 KDFLDRESFTLGLY
-419 DDARSDDKGSEP
+419 DDLRSDDKGAEP
-431 EAITI
+431 EAITL
-436 GRVGSK
+436 GRVGTK
-442 VIAIVGLERAD
+442 TIAIVGMERSD

-463 TAPIFIKMYKTGD
+463 TSPVFVKMYKTGD
-476 APEGVLFIPAS
+476 APEGILFIPAS

-500 ENDGFVKIYKANK
+500 ENDGFVKIYKATK